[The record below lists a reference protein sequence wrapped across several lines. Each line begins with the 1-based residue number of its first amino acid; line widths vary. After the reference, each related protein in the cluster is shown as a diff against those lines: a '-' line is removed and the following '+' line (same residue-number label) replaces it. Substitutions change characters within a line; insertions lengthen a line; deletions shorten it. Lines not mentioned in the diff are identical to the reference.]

1 MFQFRDDFVLSK
13 KYKDLEI
20 LYKKV
25 FREKEDGDKDVVM
38 LKDRFVK
45 LESEF
50 VDINRVKN
58 VVEGDFMWKV

>member
-1 MFQFRDDFVLSK
+1 MLSK